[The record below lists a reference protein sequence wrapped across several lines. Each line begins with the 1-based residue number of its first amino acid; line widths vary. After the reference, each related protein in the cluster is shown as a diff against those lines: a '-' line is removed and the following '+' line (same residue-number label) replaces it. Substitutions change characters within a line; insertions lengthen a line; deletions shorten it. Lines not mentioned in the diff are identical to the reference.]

1 LREQRAKLEGRG
13 VHVLAVAFE
22 SAEQVGDFV
31 ARDKPGFPVLRDPE
45 RAAYRAFGFGR
56 PGALRIWAP
65 RTLAFY
71 ARKLLRGQ
79 LPRHFQSDPFQ
90 LGGDVLVGPE
100 GSPCWVYRS
109 DEPADRPSVDSILQV
124 LERLRPR

>member
-1 LREQRAKLEGRG
+1 MRL
-13 VHVLAVAFE
+13 LAVAFE
-22 SAEQVGDFV
+22 SAEQVRAFI
-31 ARDKPGFPVLRDPE
+31 ARDEPGFPVLRDPE

-71 ARKLLRGQ
+71 ARRLLRGQ

-100 GSPCWVYRS
+100 GSPCLTYRS
-109 DEPADRPSVDSILQV
+109 DQPADRPSVDAIVQA
-124 LERLRPR
+124 LERLTPR